1 MNDHNLEVN
10 MTVLEVAVRHLREEI
25 NVAKKAFQAFPATS
39 QDIELAL
46 LELFEA
52 DKSVQNHFVVYSRN
66 SDPNVYDNSQECRD
80 DWSKVLSR
88 KEKAVNRLIEI
99 ARLLKD
105 GESR

>member
-10 MTVLEVAVRHLREEI
+10 MTVLEVAVRNLREEI
-25 NVAKKAFQAFPATS
+25 NLVKNAVQAFPATP
-39 QDIELAL
+39 QDVQKAL
-46 LELFEA
+46 LNLLEA
-52 DKSVQNHFVVYSRN
+52 EKQIQNHFVIYSRN
-66 SDPNVYDNSQECRD
+66 LDPKVYDNSQECRE
-80 DWSKVLSR
+80 DWSRVLYG